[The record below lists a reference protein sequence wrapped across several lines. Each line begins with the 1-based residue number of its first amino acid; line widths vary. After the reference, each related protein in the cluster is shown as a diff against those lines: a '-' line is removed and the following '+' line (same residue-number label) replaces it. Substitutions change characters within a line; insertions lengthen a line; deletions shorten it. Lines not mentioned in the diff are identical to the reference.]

1 MSSRHGKKA
10 KVIWID
16 LDKYK
21 QINDMHGH
29 RVGDEVLCEV
39 ARRLQGCLPKS
50 DSVARVGG
58 DEFSVLAQDLTGQDD
73 AERVAATILSAFTL
87 PFELPSHQ
95 AMLTASLGISMFPE
109 HGEDPIT
116 LLRNGDMALYSAKR
130 AGGGTFRMF
139 RSSLNDS
146 LQRQLLLERELKT
159 AIDRN
164 ELTLESQPL
173 LDRNSHLDGV
183 EELLRWNSPEAGHVS
198 PSEFIP
204 IAEAAGLIPSIGEWV
219 TRTACRNAAHWL
231 QLGYDV
237 PCTAV
242 NVSALQFV
250 DGEFPALME
259 RILRECG
266 LPPSRLELEITET
279 KLMNNLPQ
287 VIEQIGLLRL
297 LGVRFAI

>member
-10 KVIWID
+10 TVIWID

-21 QINDMHGH
+21 KINDTHGH

-39 ARRLQGCLPKS
+39 ARRLQGCLRKS

-58 DEFSVLAQDLTGQDD
+58 DELSVLAQDLTGQDD
-73 AERVAATILSAFTL
+73 AERVPATILSAFTL

-95 AMLTASLGISMFPE
+95 VVLTASLGISMFPE

-116 LLRNGDMALYSAKR
+116 LLRNADMAVYSAKR

-146 LQRQLLLERELKT
+146 LQRKLLLERELKT

-164 ELTLESQPL
+164 ELTLEFQPL
-173 LDRNSHLDGV
+173 LDRNAIWMAWK
-183 EELLRWNSPEAGHVS
+183 RCCAGIVPRLATYRR
-198 PSEFIP
+198 PSLFR

-219 TRTACRNAAHWL
+219 TRTACRNAAH
-231 QLGYDV
+231 
-237 PCTAV
+237 
-242 NVSALQFV
+242 
-250 DGEFPALME
+250 
-259 RILRECG
+259 
-266 LPPSRLELEITET
+266 
-279 KLMNNLPQ
+279 
-287 VIEQIGLLRL
+287 
-297 LGVRFAI
+297 